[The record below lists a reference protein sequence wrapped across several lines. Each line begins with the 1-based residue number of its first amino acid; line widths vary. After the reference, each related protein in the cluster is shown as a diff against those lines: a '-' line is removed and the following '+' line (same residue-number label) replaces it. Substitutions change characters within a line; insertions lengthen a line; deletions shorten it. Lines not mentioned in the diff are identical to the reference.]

1 MKTIHICAMT
11 FSAINVKGTDTE
23 QEPQSSHGTGTTWGG
38 DGVAVATHSCS
49 PWQCWVLASA

>member
-49 PWQCWVLASA
+49 PWQC